1 VNMEVAE
8 QKPLA
13 LDEGVLHA
21 MFDSFPD
28 RVVIWDKSYH
38 CLYAN
43 RTATDHLGTTR
54 DKLIGKNMRDGLA
67 GTPDAAHHWMQRV
80 DQVFQSG
87 QPMQVQ
93 DSVSCGDALVHSESV
108 LSPIQDDQG
117 KVFAVVVF
125 QRDCT
130 QRKLAE
136 ETLRANEAQ
145 SRLLCDATLEGIVIH
160 SDGDFID
167 ANSAFS
173 SMLGFDRQELID
185 RQGLLVFAPE
195 HRNAIAE
202 LIARDYA
209 EPYESVMI
217 TKEGTQLPVEIVGKT
232 MYSGDHKL
240 RVVAVRDISERKK
253 AEARMRRTM
262 EDLERSNRELEQFAY
277 VASHDLQEPLR
288 MVSSYTQLLA
298 RRYGDQLDQDAHE
311 FIGYAVD
318 GAERMQRLIN
328 DLLAYSRVG
337 TRGKPFQ
344 ETDCVRVLDRAINN
358 LQLLIDDTGAEIAHD
373 RLPAVVADESQM
385 TELFQNLLTNAIKF
399 HGQVP
404 PQVHVGAQRQDT
416 SWLFSVSDNGIGIDP
431 EYHDRIFVIFQR
443 LHARDEYPGTG
454 IGLAICKRIV
464 ERHGG
469 RIWVE
474 SQLGEGSTFYFTIPD
489 REATHD
495 EEDARPT
502 Y

>member
-1 VNMEVAE
+1 MSMDVVE

-13 LDEGVLHA
+13 LDEGVLRA
-21 MFDSFPD
+21 IFDSFPD
-28 RVVIWDKSYH
+28 RVVIWDKSYD

-43 RTATDHLGTTR
+43 RTATDHLGTTP
-54 DKLIGKNMRDGLA
+54 DKLIGKNMRDGL
-67 GTPDAAHHWMQRV
+67 GHIPDFTRLWKQRIE
-80 DQVFQSG
+80 QVFETG
-87 QPMQVQ
+87 QTMQVE
-93 DSVSCGDALVHSESV
+93 DSVLPGDSLSHSKSV
-108 LSPIQDDQG
+108 LSPVRDDQG
-117 KVFAVVVF
+117 EILAVAVVERDVR
-125 QRDCT
+125 QRT
-130 QRKLAE
+130 PAE
-136 ETLRANEAQ
+136 EALRDSEAQ
-145 SRLLCDATLEGIVIH
+145 SRLLSEAALEGIVIH

-217 TKEGTQLPVEIVGKT
+217 TKDGTQLPVEIVGKT
-232 MYSGDHKL
+232 MYSGDRKL

-318 GAERMQRLIN
+318 GAERMQHLIN

-358 LQLLIDDTGAEIAHD
+358 LQLLIDDTGSEIAHD

-399 HGQVP
+399 HGQAP
-404 PQVHVGAQRQDT
+404 PRVHVGAQRQDT
-416 SWLFSVSDNGIGIDP
+416 GWLFSVSDNGIGIDP

>member
-1 VNMEVAE
+1 MSTDVAE
-8 QKPLA
+8 HKPSA
-13 LDEGVLHA
+13 LDATSLQNLLNRH
-21 MFDSFPD
+21 PD
-28 RVVIWDKSYH
+28 RVFIWDREYN

-43 RTATDHLGTTR
+43 EAAIDHLGTTA
-54 DKLIGKNMRDGLA
+54 DQVIGNNMRNGPWHILA
-67 GTPDAAHHWMQRV
+67 GTRFWKQRV
-80 DQVFQSG
+80 DRVFETG
-87 QPMQVQ
+87 QPLHVE
-93 DSVSCGDALVHSESV
+93 DSVVVGEGLVHSESV
-108 LSPIQDDQG
+108 LSPISDDQG
-117 KVFAVVVF
+117 EVIAVGVF

-136 ETLRANEAQ
+136 EALRANEAQ
-145 SRLLCDATLEGIVIH
+145 SRLLCDAALEGIVIH
-160 SDGDFID
+160 SDGDFVE

-173 SMLGFDRQELID
+173 SMLGYDRQELIE

-195 HRNAIAE
+195 HRDAIAE
-202 LIARDYA
+202 LIACDYA

-217 TKEGTQLPVEIVGKT
+217 TKDDTRLPVEIIGKT
-232 MYSGDHKL
+232 MYSGDRKL

-253 AEARMRRTM
+253 AEARMRKTM

-288 MVSSYTQLLA
+288 MVASYTQLLA

-311 FIGYAVD
+311 FISYAVD

-344 ETDCVRVLDRAINN
+344 ETDCVRVLDRAIDN
-358 LQLLIDDTGAEIAHD
+358 LQLLIDDTCAEIAHD
-373 RLPAVVADESQM
+373 RLPAVVADELQM

-404 PQVHVGAQRQDT
+404 PRVHVGAQRQDT
-416 SWLFSVSDNGIGIDP
+416 GWLFSVSDNGIGIDP

-474 SQLGEGSTFYFTIPD
+474 SQLGEGATFYFTIPD